1 MSGSRRGSRRV
12 FRSGRPRKR
21 DAPENALR
29 FLVPQK
35 GGIPCSSEIVLLR
48 VCAFPKMHTKDQI
61 RSASASTEAATAPA
75 RKFSKARPLARQV
88 GLHPKTLFRLADAGK
103 ISAYRVNARLVLFD
117 EAEVVAL
124 IEAGRTG
131 GREQ

>member
-1 MSGSRRGSRRV
+1 MTTTIQPAQS
-12 FRSGRPRKR
+12 
-21 DAPENALR
+21 NA
-29 FLVPQK
+29 
-35 GGIPCSSEIVLLR
+35 G
-48 VCAFPKMHTKDQI
+48 H
-61 RSASASTEAATAPA
+61 STETSA

-103 ISAYRVNARLVLFD
+103 IAAYRVNARLVLFD

-131 GREQ
+131 GPAQ

>member
-1 MSGSRRGSRRV
+1 MSGSRRGSKRV

-35 GGIPCSSEIVLLR
+35 GGIPCSSESVLLR

-61 RSASASTEAATAPA
+61 HSTSASAEAATAPA

-103 ISAYRVNARLVLFD
+103 ISRYHVNSRLVLFD

-124 IEAGRTG
+124 IESGRTG